1 MFGLNGI
8 EIGML
13 LLSALIVGFSKAGIQ
28 GATIP
33 AVAMMAIIFGGKE
46 SAGIMLPM
54 LMTGDLVAILKYG
67 RQGNV
72 RDVLRLMPAT
82 ILGIVLGAFLG
93 NLMSDHQFKL
103 MMGIIVLVCLVLLL
117 YRSVRKQNIELPDN
131 RFLHW
136 LTGALSGFSS
146 MVGNA
151 SGPIFNVYILAQNL
165 QKTTMIGTTAWFFF
179 LMNLLKVPFHVFLWG
194 TITADTLKYTLIAIP
209 FIGLGAWVGIQVIR
223 TISEQWYRRLILVMT
238 GIAAIR
244 LML

>member
-1 MFGLNGI
+1 MFGLTGL
-8 EIGML
+8 EIDMV

-33 AVAMMAIIFGGKE
+33 AVAMMAVIFGGKE

-72 RDVLRLMPAT
+72 RDVLRLMPST
-82 ILGIVLGAFLG
+82 IIGILLGAFLG
-93 NLMSDHQFKL
+93 SLMNDRQFKL
-103 MMGIIVLVCLVLLL
+103 MLGVIVLVCLALLL
-117 YRSVRKQNIELPDN
+117 YRSIRKQNIQLPDN

-136 LTGALSGFSS
+136 LTGSLSGFSS

-194 TITADTLKYTLIAIP
+194 TITVDTLKYTLLAIP
-209 FIGLGAWVGIQVIR
+209 FIGLGAWVGIQVIHH
-223 TISEQWYRRLILVMT
+223 ISEQWYRRLILVMT
-238 GIAAIR
+238 VIAAIR
-244 LML
+244 LMM

>member
-1 MFGLNGI
+1 MFGLTGL
-8 EIGML
+8 EIGMV

-33 AVAMMAIIFGGKE
+33 AVAMMAVIFGGKE

-72 RDVLRLMPAT
+72 RDVLRLMPST
-82 ILGIVLGAFLG
+82 IIGILLGAFLG
-93 NLMSDHQFKL
+93 SLMNDRQFKL
-103 MMGIIVLVCLVLLL
+103 MLGIIVLVCLALLL
-117 YRSVRKQNIELPDN
+117 YRNVRRQNIQLPDN

-136 LTGALSGFSS
+136 LTGSLSGFSS

-151 SGPIFNVYILAQNL
+151 SGPIFNVYILAQDL

-194 TITADTLKYTLIAIP
+194 TITVDTLKFTLLAIP
-209 FIGLGAWVGIQVIR
+209 FIGLGAWMGIQVVR
-223 TISEQWYRRLILVMT
+223 HISEQWYRRLILVMT

-244 LML
+244 LIM

>member
-1 MFGLNGI
+1 MLGLDGL

-13 LLSALIVGFSKAGIQ
+13 LLSATIVGFSKAGIQ

-82 ILGIVLGAFLG
+82 IIGILLGAFVG
-93 NLMSDHQFKL
+93 NAMSDQQFKL
-103 MMGIIVLVCLVLLL
+103 MMGVIVLVCLGLLL
-117 YRSVRKQNIELPDN
+117 YRNVRKQSVELPDN
-131 RFLHW
+131 RLIHG
-136 LTGALSGFSS
+136 LTGATSGFSS

-194 TITADTLKYTLIAIP
+194 TITADTLKYTLLALP
-209 FIGLGAWVGIQVIR
+209 FIGLGAFLGIQVIR
-223 TISEQWYRRLILVMT
+223 HISEKWYRRLILAMT
-238 GIAAIR
+238 AIAAIR
-244 LML
+244 LMV

>member
-1 MFGLNGI
+1 MV
-8 EIGML
+8 

-33 AVAMMAIIFGGKE
+33 AVAMMAVIFGGKE

-72 RDVLRLMPAT
+72 RDVLRLMPST
-82 ILGIVLGAFLG
+82 IIGILLGAFLG
-93 NLMSDHQFKL
+93 NLMNDRQFKL
-103 MMGIIVLVCLVLLL
+103 MMGIIVLVCLALLL
-117 YRSVRKQNIELPDN
+117 YRSMRKQNIQLPDN

-136 LTGALSGFSS
+136 LTGSVSGFSS

-194 TITADTLKYTLIAIP
+194 TITIDTLKYTLLAVPLIA
-209 FIGLGAWVGIQVIR
+209 LGAWVGIQVIR
-223 TISEQWYRRLILVMT
+223 HISEKWYRRLVLVMT

-244 LML
+244 LLL